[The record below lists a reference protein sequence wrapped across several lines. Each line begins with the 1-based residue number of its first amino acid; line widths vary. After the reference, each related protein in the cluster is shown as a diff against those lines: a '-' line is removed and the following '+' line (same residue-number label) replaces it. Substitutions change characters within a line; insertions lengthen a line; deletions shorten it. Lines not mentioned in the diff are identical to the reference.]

1 MLRKTSVSEELMSCL
16 YIGGLS
22 TAKMSILPKLI
33 DLIQIFSKPS
43 MIFFFLSWL
52 PCSKW
57 SFRPRIS
64 FKCQAQPNP
73 QLWQFQARYR
83 TQVSA
88 LFKKKFGHRG
98 SSKTQKDFFGFLVA
112 IDKMILQFLWKYKG
126 TRVAQF

>member
-1 MLRKTSVSEELMSCL
+1 MGDIQCSR
-16 YIGGLS
+16 IGRLNII
-22 TAKMSILPKLI
+22 KMSILPKLI

-88 LFKKKFGHRG
+88 LFKTPPFPFGHRG
-98 SSKTQKDFFGFLVA
+98 SSKTQKDFFGFLVD